1 MNPFQEFRERFI
13 EQVPT
18 IFTHNDLD
26 IIAHNKRVTGVKPW
40 ASQLQ
45 LWEVSVAK

>member
-1 MNPFQEFRERFI
+1 
-13 EQVPT
+13 VPT

-26 IIAHNKRVTGVKPW
+26 IIAHNKRVTGVTPW
-40 ASQLQ
+40 ASQLR